1 MGPDERFFRIKMLN
15 MKTPYVPHI
24 FGTEAAAK
32 TQGRVG
38 WLTVGVVSSIAWTQ
52 EDVWLQYDGQE
63 YLLRGV
69 KQEGEMNMSPCIST
83 PCDHDHVDEA
93 LSRLYRFVSLL
104 GYFKRG
110 YVDITGRTWASFPI
124 RYGNPRD
131 TFTTLT
137 QGGSNSF
144 SCNHLPIIEDDQ
156 VRKALAFLREG
167 RRLRHVHEPYSFLSY
182 FKVIESQLVKDD
194 RVTWVEQN
202 LGQLDGEAAKRVA
215 ELRAQGIDVNKHL
228 YASGRCAVAH
238 ASISGTIVDPDVPA
252 DRKRISSDLDIIE
265 ALANRYV
272 KVDAGVP
279 DEMDIYEKRDRVTP
293 WYTLMTP
300 QAVESLRAGGCVKN
314 IEDLNKLEGATLT
327 VRLWPDPPPTQFQ
340 SMTLLPM
347 ASGDGTVQL
356 IACNARKT
364 IALAFLMDVAA
375 GRMHTLLDESGIRQG
390 DDITEQDVE
399 DFTRYFHSVIGNR
412 IVELTIEGAEP
423 VDCEVVIPVNII
435 PQAPEEA
442 VIQALEQ
449 FRSIKAHRG

>member
-1 MGPDERFFRIKMLN
+1 
-15 MKTPYVPHI
+15 MKTPYVPHM
-24 FGTEAAAK
+24 FGTEATAK

-38 WLTVGVVSSIAWTQ
+38 WLTAGVVSSIAWPQ

-63 YLLRGV
+63 YLLRGA
-69 KQEGEMNMSPCIST
+69 KQEGEMNISPCIST

-131 TFTTLT
+131 TFTTLM
-137 QGGSNSF
+137 QGGPHAFN
-144 SCNHLPIIEDDQ
+144 CNHLPIIEDDQ

-182 FKVIESQLVKDD
+182 FKVIESQFVSKD

-202 LGQLDGEAAKRVA
+202 LGQLNGEAAKRVA
-215 ELRAQGIDVNKHL
+215 ELLAQGIDVNKHL
-228 YASGRCAVAH
+228 FDSGRCAVAH

-265 ALANRYV
+265 ALATRYV

-279 DEMDIYEKRDRVTP
+279 DEMDLYENRDRVAP

-300 QAVESLRAGGCVKN
+300 KAVEALKAGGCVEN
-314 IEDLNKLEGATLT
+314 IEDLNKLDGAAVTI
-327 VRLWPDPPPTQFQ
+327 RLWPDLPAVQFQ

-347 ASGDGTVQL
+347 ASGDGTVQFIVL
-356 IACNARKT
+356 NARKT
-364 IALAFLMDVAA
+364 IVLAFLMDVAS
-375 GRMHTLLDESGIRQG
+375 GRMHTLLDESGLRQG
-390 DDITEQDVE
+390 NDITEQDVE

-412 IVELTIEGAEP
+412 IVELAIEGAEP
-423 VDCEVVIPVNII
+423 VNCEVVIPVNII
-435 PQAPEEA
+435 PRSPEEA
-442 VIQALEQ
+442 VDLALEQ
-449 FRSIKAHRG
+449 FRRTKT